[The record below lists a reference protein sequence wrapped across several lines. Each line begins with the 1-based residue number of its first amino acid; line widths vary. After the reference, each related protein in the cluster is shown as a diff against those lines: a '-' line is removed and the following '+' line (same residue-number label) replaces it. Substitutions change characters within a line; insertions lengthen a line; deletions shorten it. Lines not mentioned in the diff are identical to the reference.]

1 MSSVKH
7 YPRDID
13 PEIFDVSDRPKPLT
27 PEVEAAA
34 RAAAERVER
43 FYRENPDAAEID
55 RRLNDE
61 LFETVRRARDEDV

>member
-1 MSSVKH
+1 MSSVKY

-13 PEIFDVSDRPKPLT
+13 PEIFKWSDLPQPIT
-27 PEVEAAA
+27 PEVEAAV
-34 RAAAERVER
+34 RAATERRER

-61 LFETVRRARDEDV
+61 LHEQARRFRDEEG

>member
-1 MSSVKH
+1 MSSVKY
-7 YPRDID
+7 YPRDTD
-13 PEIFDVSDRPKPLT
+13 PGVFDVSDRPQPIT

-34 RAAAERVER
+34 RAAAERVDR

-61 LFETVRRARDEDV
+61 LHARVRRFRDEEG